1 MSATRLPHPAR
12 HLALAAAGLFAVAL
26 ATGCTTTSIAP
37 ATAPAAIEP
46 EPEARAQPVPDGW
59 IPVARYGRYTLVELA
74 PEAAQRDLLL
84 QVIDVSMPA
93 TLPATVGDALRYV
106 LLRSGYRLCAND
118 AQASTLYQFPL
129 PAAHLRLGP
138 ITLREALLTLAGPAW
153 DLRIDDTARR
163 VCFAQRVDDG
173 SLSPFDSV
181 PVPAEPAAAAIPLP
195 WPEVS
200 P

>member
-1 MSATRLPHPAR
+1 MSAIRLRHPAR
-12 HLALAAAGLFAVAL
+12 RLALAAAGLFAIAL
-26 ATGCTTTSIAP
+26 ATGCTTTSVAP
-37 ATAPAAIEP
+37 ATIEP
-46 EPEARAQPVPDGW
+46 EPGARSQPVPDDW

-118 AQASTLYQFPL
+118 AQAGALYQFPL

-138 ITLREALLTLAGPAW
+138 ITLREALLTLVGPAW